1 MEELGNFPERVD
13 VAPARLL
20 REAEEHEEHDRGAGV
35 DPAAHLD
42 RDVRRKLRLPDGGRE
57 QLDEGEVE
65 VRVRP
70 GHPGR
75 DVQPRG
81 VDVDAERAERRNERH
96 LDRAEEDQAQV
107 AADSEGRV
115 GGEDLV
121 ELHAVHVERAESE
134 RCNIYYISTIFES

>member
-1 MEELGNFPERVD
+1 MQELGDLPERVD

-20 REAEEHEEHDRGAGV
+20 SEAEEHEEHDRRAGV

-42 RDVRRKLRLPDGGRE
+42 RDVRRELGLPDGGRE

-65 VRVRP
+65 MRVCP

-75 DVQPRG
+75 DVQARG
-81 VDVDAERAERRNERH
+81 VDVDTERAERGDECH
-96 LDRAEEDQAQV
+96 LDGAEEDQTQV

-121 ELHAVHVERAESE
+121 ELYAVHVERAE
-134 RCNIYYISTIFES
+134 RQGCDCISTKLES